1 MTRAA
6 LSGAEMPYWPRFMGR
21 EMAAAFVG
29 VSPNTFDT
37 EVRKGRWPAG
47 LPRGERGG
55 RLTWDRRALEMI
67 ADADLGIVEGANDYE
82 VVRAKAAARRERDA
96 QAKGRR

>member
-6 LSGAEMPYWPRFMGR
+6 LSGAELPYWPRFLGR
-21 EMAAAFVG
+21 ELAAAFVG
-29 VSPNTFDT
+29 VSPNTFDA

-67 ADADLGIVEGANDYE
+67 ADAELGIAEGANDYGL
-82 VVRAKAAARRERDA
+82 VRAKATARRKSN
-96 QAKGRR
+96 AKTA